1 MKGEREKDNLT
12 MNHKLPSMTTP
23 ILSPY
28 SFLPP
33 SSFHP
38 PSSPPPSLFLPQSLF
53 PPPPPHQVVYQ
64 NILKLSYVDK
74 LLDQVHLAFRDRY
87 KNEIMSAAY
96 SKMNFSGEFQVH
108 THTPHTHTLT
118 HTHTHTHTHSH
129 THTLTQTHTH
139 AHAHTDTH
147 THTHTHSLTAEAA
160 E

>member
-38 PSSPPPSLFLPQSLF
+38 PSSPPPSLFLPQSLSLYISLS

-108 THTPHTHTLT
+108 THTHHTHTHSHTHTLT
-118 HTHTHTHTHSH
+118 HTHTHTD
-129 THTLTQTHTH
+129 THTRTRTHR
-139 AHAHTDTH
+139 H
-147 THTHTHSLTAEAA
+147 THTHTHSLTHCRGC
-160 E
+160 